1 MPKRLI
7 PSISEEES
15 FEQTLVPEQQPTQ
28 QTAYEEPQE
37 QEYEPE
43 VDETELEDDEE
54 DEPVYVKSAKKQPKK
69 GKEKP
74 SIWTVLLVLIAIAL
88 VGILGYIGYKAYDYY
103 HVPAYET
110 GEISDDEEEPE
121 ETPPPAVPESE
132 PTTTEDEPEATPK
145 PPYSQNLIG
154 YLTVPGVDVTEEP
167 VLQHPTDD
175 NFYLTHN
182 EWDRESI
189 WGAYYVPSEWDVS
202 SVDDLYRVTIIFGH
216 SNGNSLHMKF
226 SVLKHFRDVN
236 FAKEHR
242 YVYFT
247 VGGHQT
253 RWKIFAVADYPVEPT
268 YVIANPDDE
277 YFLNEVANMKALS
290 YNQYAT
296 DVGLDDKVLIL
307 STCSGAD
314 TYETRFIVCAKLDAT
329 F

>member
-1 MPKRLI
+1 M
-7 PSISEEES
+7 
-15 FEQTLVPEQQPTQ
+15 
-28 QTAYEEPQE
+28 
-37 QEYEPE
+37 
-43 VDETELEDDEE
+43 
-54 DEPVYVKSAKKQPKK
+54 KSAKKQPKK

-74 SIWTVLLVLIAIAL
+74 SIWTVLLILIAIAL